1 LKPFQIFP
9 ADQDFVHDK
18 HQTEVMFLIFNL
30 EFGKQKLIERQQQ
43 AMLAGQLNP
52 QSVRLG
58 ITRPAFG

>member
-1 LKPFQIFP
+1 M
-9 ADQDFVHDK
+9 HDK

>member
-1 LKPFQIFP
+1 
-9 ADQDFVHDK
+9 
-18 HQTEVMFLIFNL
+18 MFLIFNL